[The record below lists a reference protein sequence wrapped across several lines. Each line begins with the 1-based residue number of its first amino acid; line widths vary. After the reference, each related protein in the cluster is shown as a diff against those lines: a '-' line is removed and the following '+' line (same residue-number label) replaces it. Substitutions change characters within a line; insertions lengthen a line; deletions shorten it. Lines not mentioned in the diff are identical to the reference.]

1 MEKLEIAQH
10 LAGFEPTVSGPEQ
23 QPTFCQEID
32 TEKYSEEENSKW
44 RFDQD
49 FFYIF
54 NDYFI

>member
-32 TEKYSEEENSKW
+32 TEKYSDVLQNNSQTN
-44 RFDQD
+44 QD
-49 FFYIF
+49 
-54 NDYFI
+54 